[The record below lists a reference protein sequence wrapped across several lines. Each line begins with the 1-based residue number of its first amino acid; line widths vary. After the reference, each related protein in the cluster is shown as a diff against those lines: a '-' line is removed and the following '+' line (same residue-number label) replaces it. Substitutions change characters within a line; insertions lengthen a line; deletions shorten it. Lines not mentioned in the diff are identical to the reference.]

1 MPFDRAVAPGQSQCR
16 FHGMLIAQEAGCE
29 AAEGGIEAAI
39 ITRRKLPNCKI
50 LLLSGRAAT
59 SGLLAKAR
67 ERGHE
72 FELLSLV
79 SLCVW
84 LIFWRELR
92 TSY

>member
-1 MPFDRAVAPGQSQCR
+1 VEVPG
-16 FHGMLIAQEAGCE
+16 MT
-29 AAEGGIEAAI
+29 GIETAI

-72 FELLSLV
+72 FELLSKPVHLADLLARV
-79 SLCVW
+79 
-84 LIFWRELR
+84 
-92 TSY
+92 TN